1 MWSLPYSATDAEK
14 VKATAAIREALARF
28 DNFAD
33 VCEMRVAAK
42 EAVQPFRQA
51 IERRQLDERL
61 INWALRSLPA
71 GRTDR
76 DEARIRR
83 ECAEILAEM
92 PQDVSEPEGREA
104 LEPTVKEACGE
115 INKRQAEQER
125 QARKAELI
133 TDGLAQINTYM
144 LELLR
149 EDEITREEYL
159 DSHFTRQLESA
170 VRRGLESVL
179 IGDET
184 TKEAWERAREM
195 IDGELE

>member
-1 MWSLPYSATDAEK
+1 
-14 VKATAAIREALARF
+14 
-28 DNFAD
+28 
-33 VCEMRVAAK
+33 
-42 EAVQPFRQA
+42 
-51 IERRQLDERL
+51 
-61 INWALRSLPA
+61 
-71 GRTDR
+71 
-76 DEARIRR
+76 
-83 ECAEILAEM
+83 
-92 PQDVSEPEGREA
+92 
-104 LEPTVKEACGE
+104 
-115 INKRQAEQER
+115 
-125 QARKAELI
+125 
-133 TDGLAQINTYM
+133 M